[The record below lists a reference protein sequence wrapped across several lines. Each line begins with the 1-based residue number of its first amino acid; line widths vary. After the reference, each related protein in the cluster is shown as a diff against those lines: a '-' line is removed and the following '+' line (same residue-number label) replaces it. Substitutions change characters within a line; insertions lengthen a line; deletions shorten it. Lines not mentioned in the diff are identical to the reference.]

1 MPEKICKKCWAIIP
15 EEQSQCSMDECKEF
29 FNDVEEFADFQMN
42 KFLVEETKLKKQLDD
57 LKVQIIEQDKTANKR
72 SADTFQRFILQSKLT
87 TSNAELTSE
96 KKFRTEK
103 DEFAAMVSHELKT
116 PIFPILLHCEMLKD
130 PSMLGNLSPEQLDS
144 VLQIELMA
152 KRLDALTGDILDA
165 QKIDMNQMKFFKTKF
180 KISEFFNEI
189 IENSKILAAKKNIS
203 FTTSSDNLKIY
214 TDRDRLLQAFTNLI
228 RNAIGYVH
236 KNTGKI
242 QITATSENEYILFS
256 VKDNGAGIDSDKIS
270 NLFRKFYQVDT
281 SLKRKHDSGT
291 GLGLVIC
298 KGIINGLGGEIWAES
313 ELRKGS
319 TFFFRIPKGES
330 YDYVTGVRNPL
341 LMYKEII

>member
-1 MPEKICKKCWAIIP
+1 MPEKICKICWTIIP
-15 EEQSQCSMDECKEF
+15 EEQPQCSMDECKEF
-29 FNDVEEFADFQMN
+29 FNDVQEFADFQMN
-42 KFLVEETKLKKQLDD
+42 KSFVEETKLKKQLDD
-57 LKVQIIEQDKTANKR
+57 VKIQLIEQDKTANKR
-72 SADTFQRFILQSKLT
+72 SAETFQRFILQSQLA

-189 IENSKILAAKKNIS
+189 IENSKILVGKKNIS
-203 FTTSSDNLKIY
+203 FTTSYDNLKIY
-214 TDRDRLLQAFTNLI
+214 TDRDRLLQTFTNLI
-228 RNAIGYVH
+228 RNAIAYVH

-256 VKDNGAGIDSDKIS
+256 VKDNGVGIDSDKIS

-319 TFFFRIPKGES
+319 TFFFRIPKDES

-341 LMYKEII
+341 LMDKETI

>member
-57 LKVQIIEQDKTANKR
+57 VKVQIIEQDKTANKR

-96 KKFRTEK
+96 KKFRVEK

-130 PSMLGNLSPEQLDS
+130 PSMLGKLSPDQLDS

-152 KRLDALTGDILDA
+152 KRLDTLTGDILDA

-242 QITATSENEYILFS
+242 QITATSENEDILFS
-256 VKDNGAGIDSDKIS
+256 VKDNGIGIDSDKIS

-313 ELRKGS
+313 ELRTGS
-319 TFFFRIPKGES
+319 TFFFRIPKDES

-341 LMYKEII
+341 LMDKETI